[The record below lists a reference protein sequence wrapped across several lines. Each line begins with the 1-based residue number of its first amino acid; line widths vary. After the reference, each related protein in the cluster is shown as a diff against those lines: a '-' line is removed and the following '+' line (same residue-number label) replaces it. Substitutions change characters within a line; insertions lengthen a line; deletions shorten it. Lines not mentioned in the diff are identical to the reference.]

1 MARPTAAANFST
13 RSFRLPTEQRA
24 WPPIIETIQTGRP
37 VYTLHDVTDRGG
49 RLVYC
54 ERLLLP
60 FARDGKGVDRI
71 LAAFEFVCPDGA
83 FDSRGLMKTPA
94 APARLRLCATIEPQA
109 TV

>member
-1 MARPTAAANFST
+1 M
-13 RSFRLPTEQRA
+13 
-24 WPPIIETIQTGRP
+24 
-37 VYTLHDVTDRGG
+37 TDRGG
-49 RLVYC
+49 RRVYY

-60 FARDGKGVDRI
+60 FARDGAGVDRI

-94 APARLRLCATIEPQA
+94 TPPRLRLCATIEPQA